1 MKLIFAVIHD
11 QDIDALFRALAAA
24 GYRATRIASTGG
36 YLRTAN
42 ATVFIG
48 VEDDQVAQCKG
59 IIDQTCR
66 RRVHRM
72 PVDFIDVDQESIA
85 PVQRGGG
92 ILFVM
97 PVSRFERIA
106 PPTMA
111 EAKR

>member
-11 QDIDALFRALAAA
+11 QDIDALFRALASA

-48 VEDDQVAQCKG
+48 VEDDQVARCRA
-59 IIDQTCR
+59 IIDQICR
-66 RRVHRM
+66 RRIHRV
-72 PVDFIDVDQESIA
+72 PVDMTEIDQGSIA

-92 ILFVM
+92 VVFVM
-97 PVSRFERIA
+97 PVSRFERIC
-106 PPTMA
+106 PPA
-111 EAKR
+111 LAQAKR